1 MVLDTVRKILQALWK
16 HQVRYALVGGIA
28 LNLHGISRNTLDID
42 LLIPEDPDNLDR
54 LKQALD
60 YVFQD
65 PSIQE
70 ISASDLASYAV
81 IRYGTPSDFYIDII
95 LRLGE
100 MFSFEN
106 VETEQVLIEG
116 CPVSLATPDALIRMK
131 SGTMRP
137 QDAADAV
144 CLREKYKLP

>member
-1 MVLDTVRKILQALWK
+1 MVLETVKQVAQALWR

-42 LLIPEDPDNLDR
+42 LVIPEDPGNLER

-60 YVFQD
+60 DVFHD
-65 PSIQE
+65 PSIQD

-95 LRLGE
+95 LRPGE
-100 MFSFEN
+100 MFSFEKI
-106 VETEQVLIEG
+106 ETEQVLIEG
-116 CPVSLATPDALIRMK
+116 CPVSLATPAALVRMK

-144 CLREKYKLP
+144 CLREKYNLP